1 MLVRFNDGKKS
12 LFTASLGVAIGDIPA
27 CADLCGHVSH
37 QAYYGYLACRAKAT
51 RYKGTM
57 CYLPTHQGNL
67 EELMR
72 EDEDFKEGDKANEM
86 HFWGPN
92 VGGKIWSIITDD
104 GKKYQ
109 GPTQQNKHSFSSNG
123 SFLDVYRKSGHFR
136 KQLRNYESATNIA
149 CNAIVCLSKVCK
161 ITQKYSIS
169 ESNLVELNCCIE
181 VWQEFLVNNFYPNVF
196 TINMHYLN
204 HIREDIATLGPLR
217 LVSTR
222 PLERM
227 IGSVKSSIKSRQKPS
242 ENAKIDKCVVF
253 GKEITKQSCRSLVER
268 FHECTEANEAAIK
281 TTVSINQ
288 EARLIESYFPIRS
301 GKELK
306 LTGKPSRKGSFI
318 FYCARVD
325 EEISSHRCMEATAS
339 LKHGQL
345 IFMYNTENTNF
356 ALVKTIFPAKYN
368 AEQDCHYFYKNDA
381 LTYAFEVINIPDVV
395 SYGIET
401 TTLNEQDIERINL
414 VWDRF

>member
-109 GPTQQNKHSFSSNG
+109 GPSNVLFLRFKYRELIAEKMMLAQQNKHSFSSNG
-123 SFLDVYRKSGHFR
+123 SFL
-136 KQLRNYESATNIA
+136 
-149 CNAIVCLSKVCK
+149 VCK

-222 PLERM
+222 PLKRM